1 MKTLALTLA
10 LLVPALSGCYGP
22 FNLTRK
28 VHAWNGQAGRGR
40 WTNEF
45 VFLGL
50 AVLNVYTVSALA
62 DAVVFNTWEFWSG
75 HNPVPAPVATRA
87 FSRGEAVATL
97 TLDQLKPS
105 IRLSQRWS
113 DGPERVLELRPIQEG
128 VAGLDGRGRIVVY
141 ARFVAGRIVVTD
153 NEAHF
158 IRVYEPDEIARL
170 GRPASLALA
179 R

>member
-1 MKTLALTLA
+1 MKTLALALA

-28 VHAWNGQAGRGR
+28 VHKWNGQVGQSK

-75 HNPVPAPVATRA
+75 HNPVPAPATTRA
-87 FSRGEAVATL
+87 FSSGEAVATL
-97 TLDQLKPS
+97 TFDRERPA
-105 IRLSQRWS
+105 IRLVQRWA

-128 VAGLDGRGRIVVY
+128 LAGLDGAGRIVVY
-141 ARFVAGRIVVTD
+141 ARFVEGRIVVTD

-158 IRVYEPDEIARL
+158 IRVYEQDEIARL
-170 GRPASLALA
+170 GRPARFAAA

>member
-28 VHAWNGQAGRGR
+28 VHKWNGQVAQSK

-75 HNPVPAPVATRA
+75 HNPVPAPSATRA
-87 FSRGEAVATL
+87 FTRGEAVATL

-105 IRLSQRWS
+105 IRLAQRWAE
-113 DGPERVLELRPIQEG
+113 GPEQVLELRPIQEG
-128 VAGLDGRGRIVVY
+128 VAGLDGTGRIVVY
-141 ARFVAGRIVVTD
+141 ARFVEGRIVVTD

-170 GRPASLALA
+170 GRPERLAA
-179 R
+179 GR